1 MWIVA
6 GVLLGLVCLATV
18 IGFHS
23 GPHAHAVAGIL
34 GTLGAGWLVF
44 MMVAGGPGPVL
55 WSLLG
60 ADVVLGVGV
69 GATAWKGLSEDT
81 GDREG
86 IRRNSLEGAEG
97 VAMGDLTPEG
107 IVRVRGELWSA
118 VSLNGTV
125 ADATPVQVL
134 RVAGVRLEVWG
145 EHAEAGSTERLFDL
159 EEVSLDHVR
168 SVRPIRADHGGRER
182 GVQ

>member
-1 MWIVA
+1 
-6 GVLLGLVCLATV
+6 
-18 IGFHS
+18 
-23 GPHAHAVAGIL
+23 
-34 GTLGAGWLVF
+34 

-60 ADVVLGVGV
+60 ADIVLGAGV
-69 GATAWKGLSEDT
+69 GAVAWKGLSAEGGT
-81 GDREG
+81 GDIES

-97 VAMGDLTPEG
+97 VALGDLTPEG

-125 ADATPVQVL
+125 PDSTPVQVL

-145 EHAEAGSTERLFDL
+145 EHAEGRTTERLFDL
-159 EEVSLDHVR
+159 EEVRLDPVERVHPV
-168 SVRPIRADHGGRER
+168 RADHGSGER